1 MTRAKDV
8 KHIKGGK
15 QKLSNMKSLVKQ
27 LIRSAGITNRYD
39 LVLQNW
45 PPRKMMDLYLGVRHL
60 FAFTCL
66 SSDKRRRYETILWK
80 TISMRCRNRRANYL
94 GSSDGIS
101 RAGGIGL
108 VLQ

>member
-1 MTRAKDV
+1 
-8 KHIKGGK
+8 
-15 QKLSNMKSLVKQ
+15 
-27 LIRSAGITNRYD
+27 
-39 LVLQNW
+39 
-45 PPRKMMDLYLGVRHL
+45 MDLYLGVRHL

-66 SSDKRRRYETILWK
+66 SSDKRIRYK
-80 TISMRCRNRRANYL
+80 KSHGRHISMRCRNGRADYL